1 MLSLL
6 LTLFFSFF
14 LIGLFTF
21 GGGYA
26 MIPMIQETVIEKGW
40 VESIDEIFKF
50 IGIAEATPGPF
61 AVNISTFIGFNEA
74 GFFGALFATL
84 GVVMPSFIIILI
96 IAIFGDRFLKT
107 PIMQDALRGIRPIVI
122 GLIASV
128 ALSILYK
135 NLFNCELNIFNI
147 QIKEFDFICL
157 IITIIAFSLS
167 FVKYKVKKNDK
178 IVTKKISPIL
188 LIIISGLIGMILYS
202 FI

>member
-6 LTLFFSFF
+6 ITLFVSFF

-26 MIPMIQETVIEKGW
+26 MIPMIQETVLEKGW
-40 VESIDEIFKF
+40 MASVDEIFKF

-61 AVNISTFIGFNEA
+61 AVNIATFIGYNQA
-74 GFFGALFATL
+74 GFLGSAFASL
-84 GVVMPSFIIILI
+84 GVVLPSFIIILI

-107 PIMQDALRGIRPIVI
+107 PLMQNALRGIRPIVI

-128 ALSILYK
+128 ALTILYK
-135 NLFNCELNIFNI
+135 NLFKCDLDILNFK
-147 QIKEFDFICL
+147 IKEFDFICL
-157 IITIIAFSLS
+157 IITIIAFCLS
-167 FVKYKVKKNDK
+167 FVKFKVKKKEK
-178 IVTKKISPIL
+178 IITMKISPIL
-188 LIIISGLIGMILYS
+188 IIVISGLIGMVLYS

>member
-6 LTLFFSFF
+6 IALFISFF

-26 MIPMIQETVIEKGW
+26 MIPMIQETVLEKGW
-40 VESIDEIFKF
+40 ISSIDEIFKF

-61 AVNISTFIGFNEA
+61 AVNISTFIGYNQA
-74 GFFGALFATL
+74 GFLGAAASTFGVIL
-84 GVVMPSFIIILI
+84 PSFIIILI
-96 IAIFGDRFLKT
+96 IAMVGDRFLKT

-135 NLFNCELNIFNI
+135 NLFRADLDIFNI
-147 QIKEFDFICL
+147 EINDFDFICL
-157 IITIIAFSLS
+157 IITIIAFCLS

-178 IVTKKISPIL
+178 IITKKISPIL
-188 LIIISGLIGMILYS
+188 IIIISGLIGMVLYT